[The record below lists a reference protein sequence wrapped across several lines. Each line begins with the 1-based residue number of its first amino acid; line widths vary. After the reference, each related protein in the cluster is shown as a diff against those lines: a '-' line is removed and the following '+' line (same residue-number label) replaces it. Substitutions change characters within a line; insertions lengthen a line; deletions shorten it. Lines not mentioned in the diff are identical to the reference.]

1 MDDFYVKQDL
11 LGCGAFPLV
20 LHYIDGIDS
29 FRTSFFR
36 NHISTHLG
44 CEYNRYMSS
53 FFSFSENINVHALGL
68 FNFIENHD
76 IP

>member
-1 MDDFYVKQDL
+1 MGDFYVKQDL

-29 FRTSFFR
+29 FRTFFFR

-53 FFSFSENINVHALGL
+53 FFSFSENVNVHALGL